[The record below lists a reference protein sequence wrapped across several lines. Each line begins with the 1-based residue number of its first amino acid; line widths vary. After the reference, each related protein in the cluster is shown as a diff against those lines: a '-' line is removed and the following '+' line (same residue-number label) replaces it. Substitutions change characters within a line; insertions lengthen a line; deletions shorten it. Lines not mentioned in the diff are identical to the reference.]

1 MAQKTSAHSMKSGG
15 ADLLVLAGKSAYD
28 HIRENG
34 LQPSDVSAVL
44 GASGAAKWLVLYG
57 LDSAVFSQW
66 FAGRTEPL
74 ELMGTSIGAWKLTAA
89 AQDDSAAAFDRLK
102 DAYISQSYKGRPTA
116 SDVSGESVRIM
127 EIIVGSDGVNQV
139 LAHPYCRLSFSA
151 VRCKGLMAR
160 EEAPLLIA
168 GMAYAFGLN
177 YVSRSLQGK
186 VFERTVFHDPRTI
199 DSVLDFSEFPPNF
212 TPLNTGNFSQALLA
226 TGSIPLIMHGVKG
239 IPGAP
244 LGMYRDGGLL
254 DYHPA
259 IPMKPKSKGFIL
271 YPHFYPHAVRGW
283 FDKKRAS
290 RWADGEIL
298 DRTII
303 LAPSPEFVAKLPF
316 GRIPDRKDFSRFQDK
331 DHIRQPAWKEAAQMS
346 IKLGQ
351 DFLDLTDKGTIKTAV
366 QLIDRDQDK
375 ARKRL

>member
-1 MAQKTSAHSMKSGG
+1 MAQKSSAHSNKSGG

-34 LQPSDVSAVL
+34 LQPPDISAVL

-74 ELMGTSIGAWKLTAA
+74 ELLGTSIGAWKLTAA

-116 SDVSGESVRIM
+116 SDVSDESVRIM
-127 EIIVGSDGVNQV
+127 EIIMGSDGVNQI

-168 GMAYAFGLN
+168 GMAWAFGLN

-186 VFERTVFHDPRTI
+186 VFERTVFHDPRTR

-212 TPLNTGNFSQALLA
+212 TPLHTGNFSQALLA
-226 TGSIPLIMHGVKG
+226 TGSIPLIMHGVRD

-244 LGMYRDGGLL
+244 TGMYRDGGLL

-259 IPMKPKSKGFIL
+259 FPMKPKSKGFIL

-283 FDKKRAS
+283 FDKKRTS
-290 RWADGEIL
+290 RWADGEIM

-316 GRIPDRKDFSRFQDK
+316 GRIPDRKDFSRFQDQ
-331 DHIRQPAWKEAAQMS
+331 DHIRQPAWKKAAQMS
-346 IKLGQ
+346 KKLGR

-366 QLIDRDQDK
+366 QLIE
-375 ARKRL
+375 